1 MKSDP
6 LFKANQIAHRGNYD
20 GAIRILE
27 PEVYRYYGSYTY
39 NYLLGISYLYSRVYG
54 MALTYLRLAREI
66 KMREP
71 SVLLGLAAL
80 YLNHGDTDRAV
91 DLYLEVQ
98 ELDEKNPIARKALKI
113 IRRNPGPENM
123 STWIDSGKLHTL
135 FPPLPKLQKNPGRII
150 AIAIGIVAVLGLSGG
165 ILAKT
170 GVLPFFEKQNQRRA
184 LEGIELAKEDQDAPM
199 QVDGSYRYV
208 LTRNQVLDNYNEAR
222 RLFTTY
228 RDEAARVNLNRI
240 LESNG
245 PEPIKNKARLLI
257 SFMETPGFDTM
268 RKLPPSDLFA
278 YSVVIKEPAIY
289 RDCHI
294 IWRGM
299 ASNLSQEQTHTS
311 FDFLVGY
318 DTRHILDGIVRVD
331 FDFAIPVNP
340 ERPVE
345 ILGRVIPI
353 LSESGLD
360 IRIQGIALNQA
371 GLLEQAQQP

>member
-6 LFKANQIAHRGNYD
+6 LFKANQLAHRGNYD

-27 PEVYRYYGSYTY
+27 PEENRYYGSYTY
-39 NYLLGISYLYSRVYG
+39 NYLLGASYLYSRVYG
-54 MALTYLRLAREI
+54 MALSYFRLAREI

-91 DLYLEVQ
+91 DLYLEIQ
-98 ELDEKNPIARKALKI
+98 ELDEKNPIARKALKV
-113 IRRNPGPENM
+113 IRKNPGPENM
-123 STWIDSGKLHTL
+123 STWIDAGKLHTL
-135 FPPLPKLQKNPGRII
+135 FPPLPKLPKSPGKII
-150 AIAIGIVAVLGLSGG
+150 AIAIGITAALCLTGA
-165 ILAKT
+165 ILAGT
-170 GVLPFFEKQNQRRA
+170 GLLPFFEKQNRRV
-184 LEGIELAKEDQDAPM
+184 LEGIELVKEDQDAPM
-199 QVDGSYRYV
+199 QIDGSYRYV
-208 LTRNQVLDNYNEAR
+208 LTRTQVLDSYNEAR
-222 RLFTTY
+222 RLFTSY
-228 RDEAARVNLNRI
+228 RDEAAKVNLNRI

-245 PEPIKNKARLLI
+245 PEPVKNKARLLI

-268 RKLPPSDLFA
+268 RKLPSGDLFT
-278 YSVVIKEPAIY
+278 YSEVIKEPAVY

-294 IWRGM
+294 IWKGM
-299 ASNLSQEQTHTS
+299 ASNLNQEQTHTS

-318 DTRHILDGIVRVD
+318 DTRRTLDGIVRVD
-331 FDFAIPVNP
+331 FDFAIAVNP

-371 GLLEQAQQP
+371 GLLDQVQQ